1 MNLETQIVDSMK
13 EAMKA
18 KNAPKLDALRLIKA
32 EFMKLNASGTE
43 VTEEARLKALAKM
56 VKQRNDSA
64 EIYKTANRTELYEK
78 EVFEISI
85 IENFLPTQLSQEDI
99 EAEVKQVIT
108 DTGATVKDFGKVMGI
123 ASKKLAG
130 KADGKVISEIV
141 KRILNG

>member
-18 KNAPKLDALRLIKA
+18 KNAGKLDALRLIKA

-43 VTEEARLKALAKM
+43 VTDEARLKALAKM

-64 EIYKTANRTELYEK
+64 EIFKKANRTELYEK
-78 EVFEISI
+78 EVFEISV
-85 IENFLPTQLSQEDI
+85 IETFLPTQMGQEEI
-99 EAEVKQVIT
+99 EAEVNQVIT
-108 DTGATVKDFGKVMGI
+108 ETGATSKDFGKVMGI
-123 ASKKLAG
+123 ASKRLAG

-141 KRILNG
+141 KRILS